1 MDFLNYKLPILKSN
15 RINNNNINIKDKYI
29 FNLNKTPQRLRSI
42 LFFNDVE
49 KKDKN
54 NQTNIAYKLRNF
66 KGDNIINNFLHQK
79 ISIKKN
85 LKPIKTLR
93 KNNSAINIKDIGI
106 QDKNNL
112 TLKLFKKFDQNYKN
126 SKLKKLSHIDK
137 VLIKENENDT
147 NGNVIYENYDEEKK
161 ESMVSIINNNNIKEF
176 IKKRLTK
183 NISDKIDK
191 KYNCKIDDFKFYQK
205 KFESPRIK
213 NIRRIK
219 FIQDFIHQ
227 KSICNNNCYDKDKL
241 EKNNYINQYNTFLK
255 GKFKG
260 MENEINNNGKDLKKM
275 NQLLDA
281 CINNAK
287 QQFDDDIK
295 NIFGEK
301 F

>member
-15 RINNNNINIKDKYI
+15 RNIYKTIKIKDKYT

-42 LFFNDVE
+42 LYFNDTE
-49 KKDKN
+49 KKDAN
-54 NQTNIAYKLRNF
+54 NQTKIAYKSRNF
-66 KGDNIINNFLHQK
+66 RGDNIINNFLHQK

-93 KNNSAINIKDIGI
+93 KNNSAINIKDTGI
-106 QDKNNL
+106 QDKSNM
-112 TLKLFKKFDQNYKN
+112 TLLLFKKFDKNYN
-126 SKLKKLSHIDK
+126 SLKLKKISHIDK

-161 ESMVSIINNNNIKEF
+161 ESMTSIINNKNIKEF

-183 NISDKIDK
+183 NICEKIDK
-191 KYNCKIDDFKFYQK
+191 KDNYKMDEFKFFQK

-219 FIQDFIHQ
+219 FIQEFIQQ
-227 KSICNNNCYDKDKL
+227 KNNCDNNSYDKDKL
-241 EKNNYINQYNTFLK
+241 EKNNHINQYNTFLK

-260 MENEINNNGKDLKKM
+260 MEDEINNNGKDLRKM
-275 NQLLDA
+275 NQLLDE
-281 CINNAK
+281 CINSAK

-295 NIFGEK
+295 IIFGEE

>member
-1 MDFLNYKLPILKSN
+1 MDSLNYKLPILETN
-15 RINNNNINIKDKYI
+15 RSNNNIINIKDKYI

-42 LFFNDVE
+42 LYFNDAE
-49 KKDKN
+49 KKDSN
-54 NQTNIAYKLRNF
+54 NQTKIKSRNF

-79 ISIKKN
+79 ISIKTN

-93 KNNSAINIKDIGI
+93 KYNSAINIKDTGI

-112 TLKLFKKFDQNYKN
+112 TLLLFKKYDKNYN
-126 SKLKKLSHIDK
+126 SFKLKKISHIDK

-161 ESMVSIINNNNIKEF
+161 ESMTSIINNNNIREF

-183 NISDKIDK
+183 NISEKVDKKDNYKIDNF
-191 KYNCKIDDFKFYQK
+191 KYFQK

-219 FIQDFIHQ
+219 FIQEFIRQ
-227 KSICNNNCYDKDKL
+227 KNICDNNSCYIDKL
-241 EKNNYINQYNTFLK
+241 EKKNHINQYNSFLK

-260 MENEINNNGKDLKKM
+260 MENEINNNEKDLGKM
-275 NQLLDA
+275 NKLLDK
-281 CINNAK
+281 CMNNAK
-287 QQFDDDIK
+287 KQFDEDIK
-295 NIFGEK
+295 NIFGED